1 MANNKTV
8 FQKLTNI
15 MIGTG
20 NTNRGKTVSNYTM
33 MPSDNV
39 LYSFANK
46 EERDTKLRQ
55 MKQQKL
61 LSYQWAKTGYDTSME
76 QMMGATQVR
85 LMYRDADLMDMWP
98 EIGAALDIYA
108 EEACTISPKTLKM
121 VSVNSKSPRIVSVL
135 EDLFENRLD
144 MHVMLPM
151 ITRSLCKYGNE
162 FTSTEDP

>member
-46 EERDTKLRQ
+46 EERDAKLKQ

-85 LMYRDADLMDMWP
+85 LMCRDADLMDM
-98 EIGAALDIYA
+98 Y
-108 EEACTISPKTLKM
+108 
-121 VSVNSKSPRIVSVL
+121 
-135 EDLFENRLD
+135 
-144 MHVMLPM
+144 
-151 ITRSLCKYGNE
+151 
-162 FTSTEDP
+162 

>member
-46 EERDTKLRQ
+46 EERDTK
-55 MKQQKL
+55 
-61 LSYQWAKTGYDTSME
+61 
-76 QMMGATQVR
+76 
-85 LMYRDADLMDMWP
+85 
-98 EIGAALDIYA
+98 
-108 EEACTISPKTLKM
+108 
-121 VSVNSKSPRIVSVL
+121 
-135 EDLFENRLD
+135 
-144 MHVMLPM
+144 
-151 ITRSLCKYGNE
+151 
-162 FTSTEDP
+162 